1 MNILRYC
8 YVVLDKWMNECYNK
22 DLNKN
27 YKDLFY
33 CHVSAFGSDTPITA
47 MNRSELARLIKTT
60 REIHIPVEIMK
71 GEYTV

>member
-1 MNILRYC
+1 MFVLMNRLPHSAIIFRK
-8 YVVLDKWMNECYNK
+8 VPNV
-22 DLNKN
+22 
-27 YKDLFY
+27 DLFY

-71 GEYTV
+71 GEYSVEQI